1 MVFFGIRK
9 VEIMVVPEGGF
20 FYDLAINLGPKKQA
34 ILSLFLCREKMN

>member
-1 MVFFGIRK
+1 MVFFGATKAEIK
-9 VEIMVVPEGGF
+9 VVSEGCF